1 MMRRFLIQLLFVMAS
16 GLSLA
21 QPLPVARK
29 RAVYGNGYYIAPS
42 QYDYSQVA
50 KDIVKGKKSRYEQ
63 ARALYLWIC
72 EHISYDTQ
80 TDIRTADLCWDR
92 KRAVC
97 QGYCELY
104 YRMAD
109 CINLNTTL
117 VYGHCRLAD
126 GSSEEHSWLS
136 VNTEKG
142 DILMDPTWGA
152 GAVVNGQF
160 QRQMMPLL
168 WFDID
173 PEWLI
178 FTHYPQNKKHQH
190 LTQKVT
196 EEVYDKLQYT
206 TPLTAKLC
214 IKPSQLLYDMEQ
226 GKSSIPL
233 IPTLSAAF
241 MEHITLQQVPMI
253 RQLNVGEPVT
263 LIVKKHSDCELTLK
277 NGKQTW
283 TEKAW
288 KKEGNVY
295 SITITPANKGELQL
309 TVGTKGFVH
318 LSAPV
323 LEYRIESK

>member
-1 MMRRFLIQLLFVMAS
+1 MRRFLIQLLFVMAS

-117 VYGHCRLAD
+117 AYGHCRLAD

-168 WFDID
+168 WFDVD
-173 PEWLI
+173 PKWFI
-178 FTHYPQNKKHQH
+178 FTHFPQNKKHQH
-190 LTQKVT
+190 LDQKVT
-196 EEVYDKLQYT
+196 EEVYNKLQYT
-206 TPLTAKLC
+206 TNLAAKLGL
-214 IKPSQLLYDMEQ
+214 KPTQLLQDMKQ
-226 GKSSIPL
+226 GKCSLPH

-241 MEHITLQQVPMI
+241 WEHISLRQAPLSNQLQ
-253 RQLNVGEPVT
+253 VGETVT
-263 LIVKKHSDCELTLK
+263 LIVEKHSDCELTLK
-277 NGKQTW
+277 NGKQIW
-283 TEKAW
+283 KEKAW
-288 KKEGNVY
+288 KKEENTY
-295 SITITPANKGELQL
+295 SITITPTSIGELQL
-309 TVGTKGFVH
+309 TVGTTGFVH

-323 LEYRIESK
+323 LEYEVIGK